1 MLLPELMA
9 KIQEI
14 EMISCCPMTEDCFMS
29 AFSEARQMSARL
41 TGRRHSRE
49 VSERLESIEAK
60 QVNWLRTRTGLKNS
74 MSVI

>member
-9 KIQEI
+9 KIQEV
-14 EMISCCPMTEDCFMS
+14 EMISECPLTEDCFMS
-29 AFSEARQMSARL
+29 AFQDVKQMSARL

-60 QVNWLRTRTGLKNS
+60 QVNWLRTRTG
-74 MSVI
+74 